1 MIITM
6 AKKKKTSFNYYK
18 TNNKA
23 QSHCFKKGY
32 VIYPDPVNPKSFK
45 GEWRVSI
52 ELGHRKHTYPEILSL
67 TEAYIKIWKEY
78 EKIQNRDN
86 NGKT

>member
-18 TNNKA
+18 TNNDA

-32 VIYPDPVNPKSFK
+32 VIYPEAFEC
-45 GEWRVSI
+45 GWRVSI
-52 ELGHRKHTYPEILSL
+52 ELGHRKHTYPEITSL
-67 TEAYIKIWKEY
+67 IEAYVKIWKEY

-86 NGKT
+86 NGKN